1 MFDFNSNV
9 IQVICDFMTVRNLY
23 QQIMQETYADP
34 INKVVPQHPKLGFSG
49 GRKNQG
55 DVQSLTQRFMKSS
68 KSIKFSSERS
78 NKNEGSSNSQ
88 NQDKR
93 LLSQIYKKVPQGENT
108 ALLGPDGEDLEQHP
122 KLGRV

>member
-1 MFDFNSNV
+1 
-9 IQVICDFMTVRNLY
+9 
-23 QQIMQETYADP
+23 
-34 INKVVPQHPKLGFSG
+34 
-49 GRKNQG
+49 
-55 DVQSLTQRFMKSS
+55 MKSS

-108 ALLGPDGEDLEQHP
+108 ALLGPDGEYLEQHP
-122 KLGRV
+122 KLG

>member
-34 INKVVPQHPKLGFSG
+34 INKVVPQHPKLGLSG

-88 NQDKR
+88 NKDKR
-93 LLSQIYKKVPQGENT
+93 LLSQIYKKVP
-108 ALLGPDGEDLEQHP
+108 
-122 KLGRV
+122 